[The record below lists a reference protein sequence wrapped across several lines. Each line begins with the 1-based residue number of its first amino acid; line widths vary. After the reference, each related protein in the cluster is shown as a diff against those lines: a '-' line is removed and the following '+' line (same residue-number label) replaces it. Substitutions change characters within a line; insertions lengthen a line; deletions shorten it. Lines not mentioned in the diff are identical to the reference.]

1 MDTFKSMTKK
11 VWETMS
17 WGKIIT
23 FCRHNF
29 SKQNSEIELN
39 RAHNA
44 RNVKKWNY
52 KSLAPK

>member
-39 RAHNA
+39 RAQEMELQEFGNKI
-44 RNVKKWNY
+44 NW
-52 KSLAPK
+52 L

>member
-39 RAHNA
+39 TAHNA

>member
-1 MDTFKSMTKK
+1 
-11 VWETMS
+11 MS

-29 SKQNSEIELN
+29 SKQDSEIELS

-44 RNVKKWNY
+44 GNVKKWNY